1 MTICKEGQRIGQPH
15 FKGYIWLAIAWQ
27 GGHVGGQYNK
37 QIFQRIYVKVVFS
50 SQRRETLL
58 FLITDTA
65 DVSLNATSNN
75 LATWNSYYFFIV
87 LQSEWQCLVFITLFK
102 ETEVQSKKRDMLSP
116 WINVVQ
122 IRHRKKKHIMNNTE
136 KLYLHNE
143 RQWKAKHPSGRQFQT
158 AASRALIDI
167 TFRHSISSDTT
178 KKMITC
184 NYCTLWRT
192 GTFPSLQV
200 RLALYR
206 TMINRLRDQRS

>member
-1 MTICKEGQRIGQPH
+1 MLVVNTINKFFKE
-15 FKGYIWLAIAWQ
+15 FTWKWYL
-27 GGHVGGQYNK
+27 V
-37 QIFQRIYVKVVFS
+37 
-50 SQRRETLL
+50 RRGEKHSCSWSPTRP
-58 FLITDTA
+58 TWRQMQ
-65 DVSLNATSNN
+65 TSNN
-75 LATWNSYYFFIV
+75 LATWNTHYFFIV

-102 ETEVQSKKRDMLSP
+102 ETEVQSKKREMLSP

-184 NYCTLWRT
+184 NYCALWRT

-206 TMINRLRDQRS
+206 TMINRLSDQRS